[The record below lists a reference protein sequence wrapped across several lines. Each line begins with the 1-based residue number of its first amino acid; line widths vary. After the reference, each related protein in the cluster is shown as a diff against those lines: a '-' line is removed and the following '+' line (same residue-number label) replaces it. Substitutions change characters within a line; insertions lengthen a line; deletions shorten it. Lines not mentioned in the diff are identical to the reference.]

1 MITNENKLKLKLKN
15 NEAVI
20 GIWSIISSP
29 IIVEILAL
37 SGFDFLILDME
48 HGVYD
53 QTALDLCIRSCEAA
67 GCSPIVRVPGI
78 NPSATQW
85 ALDLGS
91 HGVIVP
97 QISNLESAETAVGM
111 TKFSPIGTRGYNPF
125 TRFAN
130 YAAPDDNHSG
140 KLRNDF
146 GLTSL
151 IVETRAA
158 LDDLDKILAIEHLDM
173 VYVGVYDLSI
183 GMGFEGNTKHPDI
196 IEIVEKTVKKIISAG
211 KVAGMMVRN
220 KKDVVNAS
228 KLGANFLVY
237 SVDSLMLREAA
248 MDAVRAFKK
257 GIKGLE

>member
-15 NEAVI
+15 NETVI
-20 GIWSIISSP
+20 GIWSIISSS
-29 IIVEILAL
+29 ITVEILAL

-67 GCSPIVRVPGI
+67 GCAPIVRVPGI
-78 NPSATQW
+78 SPSATQW

-91 HGVIVP
+91 HGIVVP
-97 QISNLESAETAVGM
+97 QISNLESAEIAVGM
-111 TKFSPIGTRGYNPF
+111 TKFPPNGSRGYNPF

-130 YAAPDDNHSG
+130 YAAPSDNHSG

-151 IVETRAA
+151 IVETQMA
-158 LDDLDKILAIEHLDM
+158 LDDLDKILEIEHLDM
-173 VYVGVYDLSI
+173 VYIGVYDLSI
-183 GMGFEGNTKHPDI
+183 QLGFEGNTKHSDL
-196 IEIVEKTVKKIISAG
+196 IEIVENTVKKIRVAG
-211 KVAGMMVRN
+211 KIAGMMVRN
-220 KKDVVNAS
+220 KQDVVNAS

-248 MDAVRAFKK
+248 MEAVKAFKEGMK
-257 GIKGLE
+257 SLE

>member
-1 MITNENKLKLKLKN
+1 MTNNENKLKLKLEN
-15 NEAVI
+15 NEIVI
-20 GIWSIISSP
+20 GVWSIISSP
-29 IIVEILAL
+29 TVVEILAL

-53 QTALDLCIRSCEAA
+53 QTALDVCIRSCEVA
-67 GCSPIVRVPGI
+67 GCAPVVRVPGI
-78 NPSATQW
+78 NPSAVQW

-91 HGVIVP
+91 YGVIVP
-97 QISNLESAETAVGM
+97 QITNAASAKTAVSM
-111 TKFSPIGTRGYNPF
+111 TKFSPIGSRGYNPF

-130 YAAPDDNHSG
+130 YDAPSNNHYG

-151 IVETRAA
+151 IVETQIA
-158 LDDLDKILAIEHLDM
+158 LDDLDKILEIQHLDM

-183 GMGFEGNTKHPDI
+183 SLGFEGNTKHPDMV
-196 IEIVEKTVKKIISAG
+196 EIVEKTVKKIRSAG

-220 KKDVVNAS
+220 KEDVINAS

-237 SVDSLMLREAA
+237 SVDSLMLKEAA
-248 MDAVRAFKK
+248 MDAVKAFKEAME
-257 GIKGLE
+257 GLN